1 MRLKRIFFNKVND
14 IPLNFKFLLIYV
26 VCLLVPII
34 IINAVFLNRFSEI
47 VRDRE
52 NNNYQISMDRTRVD
66 INTMIEGCIAVSHS
80 ISTDTALFNLL
91 DTNFSNNIEYYNIYD
106 SLLRDRLIMYT
117 SAYNFIGNIG
127 LYVDNPT
134 IETGGTYFYTNENV
148 KKTSWYQ
155 EASKSKER
163 VLIKTYIGQT
173 NSLPRRQIQYL
184 SILKNSTQDPIL
196 GYREKILKID
206 VDLDQLS
213 SILKREKDY
222 LNLFLV
228 DPENNIVCSTN
239 DAYDIDGKNAFKKFD
254 QGILKNDNIV
264 LQSTLGKSRYF
275 MGWRLIGIANSERL
289 SKSVAETLKSALTFA
304 IASIFISSL
313 LIFIIVHSYNYR
325 LKKLSKH
332 MLKFH
337 EGQFN
342 LIEINEGKDE
352 IGVVIRNFNF
362 MASKISALIND
373 VYKLELQKKN
383 LELERVRAEIN
394 FLQSQMNPH
403 FLFNTL
409 NALLVICVKNNY
421 TEIIDVL
428 KYLSK
433 TLRRLLSWKDDM
445 VTIEEELEFT
455 EMYLKIEKFRFCG
468 KMDYSISIDEGL
480 TSFKIPKM
488 SLQPLVE
495 NACKH
500 GTQAIVG
507 LGKISISIT
516 ISDIGLKVC
525 VEDNGTGM
533 DSFRLEE
540 VLKGITSET
549 EINTHIGIRN
559 VYRRLKLYYG
569 NKVSFNI
576 ESSPMQGT
584 KVYFVIPIENLHNPT
599 GLEIV

>member
-1 MRLKRIFFNKVND
+1 MRLRIKFFNKVND

-47 VRDRE
+47 VHDRE

-80 ISTDTALFNLL
+80 ISTDRALFNLL
-91 DTNFSNNIEYYNIYD
+91 DKDFLDTSEYYDTYD
-106 SLLRDRLIMYT
+106 SVLRNRLIMYT

-127 LYVDNPT
+127 LHVDNPT
-134 IETGGTYFYTNENV
+134 IRSGGTYFYTNENI
-148 KKTSWYQ
+148 KQTSWYQ
-155 EASKSKER
+155 EASKSKES

-184 SILKNSTQDPIL
+184 SILKNSIQDPTL

-206 VDLDQLS
+206 VNLDQLS
-213 SILKREKDY
+213 SIFKREKDY

-228 DPENNIVCSTN
+228 DPEGNIVCSTK
-239 DAYDIDGKNAFKKFD
+239 DSYDVDEKNGYRKFD

-264 LQSTLGKSRYF
+264 LQSTLGNSRYF
-275 MGWRLIGIANSERL
+275 KGWRLIGIANRERL
-289 SKSVAETLKSALTFA
+289 SKSVTETLEFVLTFA

-313 LIFIIVHSYNYR
+313 IIYIIVRSYNYR

-332 MLKFH
+332 MLRFN
-337 EGQFN
+337 EGHFN

-352 IGVVIRNFNF
+352 IGAVIRNFNF
-362 MASKISALIND
+362 MASKINTLIND

-409 NALLVICVKNNY
+409 NALLVICVKNSY
-421 TEIIDVL
+421 VEIIDVL

-455 EMYLKIEKFRFCG
+455 EMYLKIEKFRFCD
-468 KMDYSISIDEGL
+468 KIDYAISIDEGL
-480 TSFKIPKM
+480 AAYKIPKM
-488 SLQPLVE
+488 SLQPLAE

-507 LGKISISIT
+507 VGKIDISIT
-516 ISDIGLKVC
+516 MSDIGLKVC

-533 DSFRLEE
+533 DSFKLEE
-540 VLKGITSET
+540 VLKGITSER
-549 EINTHIGIRN
+549 EINTNIGIRN

-576 ESSPMQGT
+576 ESSLIQGT
-584 KVYFVIPIENLHNPT
+584 KVYFEIPVENFQVPT
-599 GLEIV
+599 ELENT

>member
-1 MRLKRIFFNKVND
+1 MRLRKIFFNKVND
-14 IPLNFKFLLIYV
+14 VPLNFKFLLIYV

-34 IINAVFLNRFSEI
+34 IVNAVFLNRFSEI

-91 DTNFSNNIEYYNIYD
+91 DTNFLNNLEYYDTYKEV
-106 SLLRDRLIMYT
+106 LRDKLIMYT
-117 SAYNFIGNIG
+117 SAYDYIDNIG

-134 IETGGTYFYTNENV
+134 IRTSGTYFYSDENI
-148 KKTSWYQ
+148 KQTSWYK
-155 EASKSKER
+155 EASRSKER
-163 VLIKTYIGQT
+163 VIIKTYIGQT
-173 NSLPRRQIQYL
+173 NNLPRRHIQYL
-184 SILKNSTQDPIL
+184 SILKNSTQDPML
-196 GYREKILKID
+196 GFREKILKID
-206 VDLDQLS
+206 VDLDKLS
-213 SILKREKDY
+213 SIFKREKDY

-228 DPENNIVCSTN
+228 DPDSNIVCSTK
-239 DAYDIDGKNAFKKFD
+239 DTYDVDGNSEYRKFD
-254 QGILKNDNIV
+254 QSILKNDNIV
-264 LQSTLGKSRYF
+264 LQSTLGDSRYF
-275 MGWRLIGIANSERL
+275 KGWRLIGIANSERL
-289 SKSVAETLKSALTFA
+289 SKSVTETMQFVLTYA

-313 LIFIIVHSYNYR
+313 LILIIVHSYNYR

-362 MASKISALIND
+362 MASKINTLIND
-373 VYKLELQKKN
+373 VYKLELQKKS

-409 NALLVICVKNNY
+409 NALLVISIKNNY
-421 TEIIDVL
+421 IEIIDVL

-445 VTIEEELEFT
+445 VTIEEELQFT

-480 TSFKIPKM
+480 ASFKIPKM

-500 GTQAIVG
+500 GTQAIID

-516 ISDIGLKVC
+516 LSDIGLKVC

-549 EINTHIGIRN
+549 EINSHIGIRN

-569 NKVSFNI
+569 DKVSFYI
-576 ESSPMQGT
+576 ESSLNHGT
-584 KVYFVIPIENLHNPT
+584 KVYFVIPFENLQNPIE
-599 GLEIV
+599 LEVS